1 MALRPHVQDAL
12 GAAPLSPKAGTGWAG
27 DLTPE
32 QEYRVRVMGEE
43 ELELLRAAASQED
56 GLHLASLN
64 WILAS
69 LANHGFVTIR
79 PSNDRRLRAWVPVQ
93 RLIQRSACISS
104 PSLAESEA

>member
-12 GAAPLSPKAGTGWAG
+12 GAAPASPKARPGAG

-56 GLHLASLN
+56 GLPLASLN

-69 LANHGFVTIR
+69 LANHGFVTIS
-79 PSNDRRLRAWVPVQ
+79 PNNDRRLRAAATKAG
-93 RLIQRSACISS
+93 RLALEMRPLLPEGVLNIH
-104 PSLAESEA
+104 